1 MIGSLLGYYFF
12 YLQGEERRDGEYG
25 AKILSSPN
33 VFLKREKKELLLF
46 LLLLLLLFSSCLP
59 EFQQYPFSMNWNYW
73 NVWKCHYN
81 GVPILSPTLD
91 DLLLPTSP
99 NNSLFYFYVY
109 FEESPPAEKTLGCY
123 ATGAPLVLYVPM
135 FPWKYFFFTKWDKRE
150 GIKKKIVFLKGV
162 WNNSLFFISMCIL
175 RNLPQ
180 QKNPRT

>member
-46 LLLLLLLFSSCLP
+46 LLLLLLLLFSSCLP

-150 GIKKKIVFLKGV
+150 GMKKKK
-162 WNNSLFFISMCIL
+162 LFS
-175 RNLPQ
+175 
-180 QKNPRT
+180 